1 MTKISMLR
9 NKKNMVWRKCITL
22 AFKIVILIGH
32 YINLELTLIPLQ
44 T

>member
-9 NKKNMVWRKCITL
+9 NKKRRKCKTF

-32 YINLELTLIPLQ
+32 YINVELTLIPLQ